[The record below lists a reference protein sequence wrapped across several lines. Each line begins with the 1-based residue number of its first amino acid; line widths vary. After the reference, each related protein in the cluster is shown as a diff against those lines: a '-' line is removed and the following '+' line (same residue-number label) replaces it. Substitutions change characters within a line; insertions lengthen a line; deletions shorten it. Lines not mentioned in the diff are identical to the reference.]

1 MARRKQAP
9 QPTSSP
15 APPSRGR
22 LWLFRIAA
30 ILGAPVLLLLLAE
43 GVLRLTGSGYPPSF
57 LLPVPEREE
66 VWTTN
71 PRYGWRFFPRPL
83 ARTPVPLEV
92 EGTDPGDRYRV
103 FVVGGSAAQG
113 TPDAAY
119 SFGRALQALLEA
131 RYPDADFEV
140 HNAAMTA
147 ASSHVVLPIVRD
159 LERFRPDAVLVY
171 LGNNEVVGPYGAGT
185 VFRGFSPNLAA
196 IRAGV
201 AIRRFRFGQLAD
213 RVASGGDR
221 GAGGWRGMEMFLEQ
235 RVAAGDP
242 RLDDVYRHFE
252 DNLSEI
258 VARADAAGAH
268 TLLATVATNLRHPPF
283 ASLHRPD
290 LGDDERE
297 RWQERF
303 DAGLAAVAEGRHQ
316 EAVASFEAAAEID
329 DAPAEL
335 HYNLGL
341 ALARLGRFDDAK
353 ERLVRARD
361 LDALRFRADTRINE
375 VVRRVAEA
383 GTESGAV
390 LVDAATDLAEI
401 SPAGLPGSELFYEH
415 VHLRFAGN
423 DALARSFYRRL
434 EPLLPERIT
443 GGDDA
448 DDGGDGGDGGGAL
461 PPPERVAERLALT
474 PFDELD
480 LERSALEIISR
491 PPFTGL
497 RGHAASLERA
507 RRSLAERRAALGGG
521 VFEASR
527 EIYRL
532 QLETHPRDLHLRRR
546 FARLLQ
552 EGGRAEAAAGEWAKL
567 LERLP
572 GVTEWRGELGL
583 ALADAGRVDDA
594 VTELRRAIDEAPG
607 SAELHTNLGAVY
619 EKAERY
625 EAAIAEYRRAIEL
638 EPGDPLAAYNL
649 ATAELRR
656 GELERAAEL
665 YRELIEEHPD
675 FAPAHHN
682 LGHVLEEQGD
692 ADGAIEQYRKA
703 IELRPDLAEARN
715 SLGLALEAQ
724 EKLDQAARQ
733 YLAAITYD
741 PSFALAHFNLADL
754 LFSHGRAAEAAKAY
768 RQGLRHQPENL
779 QARYNLA
786 GSLQVTGRSAEAAG
800 EFQRVLDREPEHAGA
815 LNNLAWILATAED
828 PELRDPERSVTLAE
842 RAADA
847 TGREAPEI
855 LDTLATT
862 YLSAGRRADA
872 VATLEEALG
881 LAREAGRERLVAAF
895 EARLRGLE
903 TGRSG

>member
-9 QPTSSP
+9 QPQAPQTSGTT

-30 ILGAPVLLLLLAE
+30 LLGAPLLLLLLAE
-43 GVLRLTGSGYPPSF
+43 GVLRLTGFGYPPSF
-57 LLPVPEREE
+57 LLPVPERQE

-92 EGTDPGDRYRV
+92 EGTDPGDRYRI

-119 SFGRALQALLEA
+119 SFGRALQALLET

-159 LERFRPDAVLVY
+159 LERFHPDAVLVY

-185 VFRGFSPNLAA
+185 VFRAFSPNLTA
-196 IRAGV
+196 IRAGI
-201 AIRRFRFGQLAD
+201 ALRRFRFGQLVD
-213 RVASGGDR
+213 RVTSGGDR
-221 GAGGWRGMEMFLEQ
+221 DAGRWRGMEMFLEQ
-235 RVAAGDP
+235 RVAADDP
-242 RLDDVYRHFE
+242 RLEDVYRHFE

-258 VARADAAGAH
+258 VAHAAAAGAH

-290 LGDDERE
+290 LGEEELE
-297 RWQERF
+297 RWQEHF
-303 DAGLAAVAEGRHQ
+303 DAGLAAVADGRHQ

-341 ALARLGRFDDAK
+341 ALARLGRFEEAE

-361 LDALRFRADTRINE
+361 LDALRFRADTRIND

-383 GTESGAV
+383 QAELGAV
-390 LVDAATDLAEI
+390 LVDAAADLAGI

-423 DALARSFYRRL
+423 DALARSFYRQL

-443 GGDDA
+443 GGDGE
-448 DDGGDGGDGGGAL
+448 GGAGGAL

-497 RGHAASLERA
+497 RGHAASIERA
-507 RRSLAERRAALGGG
+507 RRSLAERRAALGAG

-527 EIYRL
+527 EIYRQ
-532 QLETHPRDLHLRRR
+532 QLESHPRDLHLRRR

-552 EGGRAEAAAGEWAKL
+552 EGGRAEEAAEEWAKL

-583 ALADAGRVDDA
+583 ALADAGRVDEA
-594 VTELRRAIDEAPG
+594 VAELRRAIEEAPG
-607 SAELHTNLGAVY
+607 SAELHTNLGAVH

-656 GELERAAEL
+656 GEPERAAEL
-665 YRELIEEHPD
+665 YRELIAEHPD

-703 IELRPDLAEARN
+703 IELRPDLAEAHN
-715 SLGLALEAQ
+715 SLGLALEAR
-724 EKLDQAARQ
+724 EKLDEAARQ
-733 YLAAITYD
+733 YLAAIAYD

-754 LFSHGRAAEAAKAY
+754 LFSHGRAAEAAEAY
-768 RQGLRHQPENL
+768 RRGLRHQPDNL

-786 GSLQVTGRSAEAAG
+786 GSLQVTGRWAEAAE
-800 EFQRVLDREPEHAGA
+800 EFQRVLDRDPEHAGA
-815 LNNLAWILATAED
+815 LNNLAWILATAEA
-828 PELRDPERSVTLAE
+828 PELRDPERAVALAE

-847 TGREAPEI
+847 TNREAPEI

-881 LAREAGRERLVAAF
+881 VAREAGKDRLVAAF

-903 TGRSG
+903 ADRSG